1 MASLPLLE
9 LVTTFGILSGLLT
22 NLSSLTHFRIL
33 RIPEAAQAHPEED
46 HFSPETLVIDNSF
59 GGGGV
64 RAVPV
69 FGDQRDGKLAGHP
82 QDPPWNAKG
91 LGEGSLS
98 QGTPRLQG
106 RHTGEETKIYRFES
120 QGCFKFPG

>member
-9 LVTTFGILSGLLT
+9 LVTSFGIRSGLLT
-22 NLSSLTHFRIL
+22 NLSSLTHFLIL
-33 RIPEAAQAHPEED
+33 RIPETAQAHPEED
-46 HFSPETLVIDNSF
+46 HFSPETLEIDNSF
-59 GGGGV
+59 GGGG
-64 RAVPV
+64 RGAVPV
-69 FGDQRDGKLAGHP
+69 LGDQRDGTLVWHP

-98 QGTPRLQG
+98 QGTPGLQG